1 MTTPPTDIAVV
12 GWAQTPMVR
21 HTDQSETQLLMDVI
35 TDALE
40 PLGLTRAD
48 VDFTCL
54 GSCDYI
60 TGQAFSF
67 VSNLDAIGAWPPKR
81 DSHVEMDGAWALYEA
96 WLRLQEGDIEI
107 AVVTGS
113 GRSSTGDPALIYPM
127 EMDPYFLAPLGAD
140 PLTFAALQARAV
152 IDAGIADER
161 SMAEVAVRSR
171 GKGDVDALLAEDYV
185 REPLRRHDVPP
196 ITDGAAAMVLATRR
210 PGPRARRAA
219 GLHHRLRPPHRVPQP
234 VVPGARRLAVDP
246 HRGRRP
252 PGSATGRSRSPSCRP
267 RSPTRSCCCARC
279 SASATTS
286 PSTRRA
292 ARCASNPIMA
302 TGLCRIGYAA
312 DHIFGGGNRALGP
325 LDLGP
330 VPATEPDLHPGGTV
344 MSGSPCAIVGVG
356 QTHHKSRRLDVSFGG
371 LVREAVFRALD
382 DAQMTMADIDA
393 VVLGKAPD
401 LFEGVMKPELYLSD
415 ALGAV
420 GKPMFRVHTAGS
432 VGGTTGIV
440 AASHVQAGKHRTVLA
455 VAFEK
460 QSEGNA
466 QFALGSGKGAS
477 LGAGGAFAPF
487 IRAYIHR
494 SGAPEHIG
502 WKVAV
507 KDRLNALK
515 NPYAHLKIEDISIE
529 KVKAS
534 PMMWEPIRFLESCP
548 SSDGACAVVLTD
560 EAGGKAAA
568 ADGRPPAW
576 ILGASSRSEPP
587 SFPGRDP
594 VRPAGRACTC
604 ADDVYAQAGI
614 TDPREQIDMAELY
627 VPFSWHEAI
636 WLEAHGLADEGD
648 GWKMIDD
655 GTTELDG
662 ALPDQRSGGVLSS
675 NPIGASGPAPL
686 RRGGQPGARRRRR
699 APGRRAPRSRWPW
712 PTAPT
717 ASTSACGSSGSS
729 LQPFG

>member
-1 MTTPPTDIAVV
+1 MPTASTDIAVI
-12 GWAQTPMVR
+12 GWAHTPMVR
-21 HTDQSETQLLMDVI
+21 HTDKSETQLLMEAI
-35 TDALE
+35 TDALT
-40 PLGLTRAD
+40 PLGLSRAD

-96 WLRLQEGDIEI
+96 WLRLQEGDIGI

-152 IDAGIADER
+152 IAAGIADER
-161 SMAEVAVRSR
+161 TMAEVAVRAR
-171 GKGDVDALLAEDYV
+171 GRGDVEALLAEEYL
-185 REPLRRHDVPP
+185 RPPLRRHDVPP
-196 ITDGAAAMVLATRR
+196 ITDGAAAMVLAT
-210 PGPRARRAA
+210 GDRARQLVERPAYITGFDHRTECHNPSFRA
-219 GLHHRLRPPHRVPQP
+219 L
-234 VVPGARRLAVDP
+234 DD
-246 HRGRRP
+246 
-252 PGSATGRSRSPSCRP
+252 
-267 RSPTRSCCCARC
+267 
-279 SASATTS
+279 S
-286 PSTRRA
+286 PSTRIAAEAAGLGDAPGGSGRA
-292 ARCASNPIMA
+292 ADRLHPR
-302 TGLCRIGYAA
+302 GAA
-312 DHIFGGGNRALGP
+312 AAQGPRPGGRRGRDPVRWGPARQSHHGHRPVPDRTRGRARLRGRPPGP
-325 LDLGP
+325 GP
-330 VPATEPDLHPGGTV
+330 FDVWTVPATESRLHPGGPIMTTP
-344 MSGSPCAIVGVG
+344 PCAVVGVG
-356 QTHHKSRRLDVSFGG
+356 QTHHRSRRLDVSFGG

-382 DAQMTMADIDA
+382 DACLTLADIDA

-432 VGGTTGIV
+432 VGGTTAIV

-487 IRAYIHR
+487 IRAYIQR

-515 NPYAHLKIEDISIE
+515 NPYAHLRIEDISID

-548 SSDGACAVVLTD
+548 SSDGACAVVITD
-560 EAGGKAAA
+560 EAGGNAAA
-568 ADGRPPAW
+568 SDGRPPAW
-576 ILGASSRSEPP
+576 ILGSSSRSEPP

-594 VRPAGRACTC
+594 VRPAAALQC
-604 ADDVYAQAGI
+604 AADVYAEAGI
-614 TDPREQIDMAELY
+614 TDPRRQIDMAELY
-627 VPFSWHEAI
+627 VPFSWLEPI
-636 WLEAHGLADEGD
+636 WLEAFGLADEGE
-648 GWKMIDD
+648 GWKLVDD
-655 GTTELDG
+655 GTTELG
-662 ALPDQRSGGVLSS
+662 GSLPVNASGGVLSS
-675 NPIGASGPAPL
+675 NPIGASGLL
-686 RRGGQPGARRRRR
+686 RFAEAANQVRGAAGEHQVDGARV
-699 APGRRAPRSRWPW
+699 AIGMAYG
-712 PTAPT
+712 ANNQYF
-717 ASTSACGSSGSS
+717 STWAVGSS
-729 LQPFG
+729 LHPFE